1 MDEPKKW
8 GGPREGSGRP
18 PSGRKT
24 RRYNLNDQEE
34 ELMRTIAEVLRKDD
48 GFSVVKK
55 LVDKLK

>member
-1 MDEPKKW
+1 MGDDKKW
-8 GGPREGSGRP
+8 GGPRDGAGRP

-34 ELMRTIAEVLRKDD
+34 ELMRTIAEVLRTDD
-48 GFSVVKK
+48 GFAVVKK